1 VSNRS
6 GLRLFVLRVLVV
18 TVLATLLGRL
28 WYLQVYAGERYAKA
42 AQDNRVR
49 EVVQPATRGMIYDSS
64 GRFIVENRTVMV
76 VSVNRS
82 LLRREHDGGKG
93 VLARLGGVIGLR
105 AVDIARLITPCGARY
120 PDGKQSRA
128 PECWNGS
135 PYQPVPVKTYDT
147 NAPGR
152 ATPALRILEHRE
164 DFPGVTA
171 ELQPVR
177 FYPDGS
183 MAAHLLGYLGPI
195 RDDERKDP
203 KYAGLTTAKVGRG
216 GVEQV
221 YDDALRGHDGVQKL
235 LVDKD
240 GNVTGQLKSSSPR
253 AGDALVLSLDSN
265 IQKLAESALQ
275 KGILTARTR
284 VDKNRGTTYKATT
297 GAVIVMEAQTGR
309 IAAMASYPSYDPSI
323 FTKPKLSEATY
334 KALTD
339 PAKGAPLYSNATQGT
354 FAPGS
359 TFKLVSTAA
368 AVAAGNSLNGYYSC
382 PPSLMV
388 GNHRFNNFEG
398 ETFGTIDFRTTL
410 IKSCDTVYYGLA
422 YREWLRDGATKNT
435 GHARDVFPTMAKAFG
450 FGAPTG
456 VDLPSDAAGQITSRA
471 SRLADYRAHKKD
483 YCLGAKNPTFSAY
496 RRAID
501 QENCTD
507 GMTYRAGDAVLLAI
521 GQGDIS
527 VTPLQLAT
535 AYAALAN
542 GGTVYQPRL
551 AKALLSAD
559 GKTVTPIPPRVT
571 RRLPVA
577 PETLAYIRS
586 ALTGVTQPGGT
597 AQFSYA
603 GFPPG
608 LVAGKT
614 GTADVFEKQP
624 TSWFA
629 SFAPANKPRYVVV
642 SMVTQGGTGGTTS
655 APITRE
661 IWDGIFGLEGH
672 KAVLPGGALPTAL
685 PVVRADGTVA
695 PPGTKTGQPAP
706 VVVPLSPAPTPT
718 STPSSASA
726 LPAFDRPRRTQVPT

>member
-1 VSNRS
+1 VSTRS
-6 GLRLFVLRVLVV
+6 GLRLFVLRVLVI
-18 TVLATLLGRL
+18 TVLGTLLGRL
-28 WYLQVYAGERYAKA
+28 WYLQVYAGARYAKA

-49 EVVQPATRGMIYDSS
+49 EVVEPATRGMIYDSS
-64 GRFIVENRTVMV
+64 GRLIVENRTVMV

-82 LLRREHDGGKG
+82 LLRRERDGGKA
-93 VLARLGGVIGLR
+93 VLARLGGVIGVR
-105 AVDIARLITPCGARY
+105 AVDIARLITPCGSPY
-120 PDGKQSRA
+120 PDGSVAKA
-128 PECWNGS
+128 PSCWNGS
-135 PYQPVPVKTYDT
+135 PYQPVPVRTYST
-147 NAPGR
+147 AAAGQ
-152 ATPALRILEHRE
+152 TLPALKILEHKE

-195 RDDERKDP
+195 RDDERKNP
-203 KYAGLTTAKVGRG
+203 RYAGLTTAKVGRG

-221 YDDALRGHDGVQKL
+221 YDDELRGRDGVQEL

-240 GNVTGQLKSSSPR
+240 GNVTGQLKATAPQS
-253 AGDALVLSLDSN
+253 GDGLVLSLDSG
-265 IQKLAESALQ
+265 IQQLAESSLQ
-275 KGILTARTR
+275 KAILTARHTIDPTR
-284 VDKNRGTTYKATT
+284 GIPYKAPT
-297 GAVIVMEAQTGR
+297 GAVVVMEARTGR

-323 FTKPKLSEATY
+323 FTKPVLPTATY

-368 AVAAGNSLNGYYSC
+368 AVAAGNSLHGYYAC

-388 GNHRFNNFEG
+388 GNHQFGNFEG
-398 ETFGTIDFRTTL
+398 ETFGTIDLRTTL

-422 YREWLRDGATKNT
+422 YREWQHDGGTKNT
-435 GHARDVFPTMAKAFG
+435 GHARDVFPTMARAFG

-456 VDLPSDAAGQITSRA
+456 IDLPGDAAGQITSRA
-471 SRLADYRAHKKD
+471 SRLADYKAHRAD
-483 YCLGAKNPTFSAY
+483 YCAGAKNPKFGPY

-521 GQGDIS
+521 GQGDVT

-535 AYAALAN
+535 AYSALAN
-542 GGTVYQPRL
+542 GGTLYSPRL

-559 GKTVTPIPPRVT
+559 GTKVTPIPPAPVRRV
-571 RRLPVA
+571 PVA
-577 PETLAYIRS
+577 ADTLAYIRS

-597 AQFSYA
+597 AQLAYA

-608 LVAGKT
+608 LVGGKT
-614 GTADVFEKQP
+614 GTADVHDKQP

-629 SFAPANKPRYVVV
+629 SFAPAASPKYVIVA
-642 SMVTQGGTGGTTS
+642 MVTQGGTGGTTA
-655 APITRE
+655 APITRQ
-661 IWDGIFGLEGH
+661 IYDGIFGLEGH
-672 KAVLPGGALPTAL
+672 KQLPGLGRDGSLPTAL

-695 PPGTKTGQPAP
+695 PPGSHTGR
-706 VVVPLSPAPTPT
+706 PAPTVVPPSPRSTT
-718 STPSSASA
+718 SPAAA
-726 LPAFDRPRRTQVPT
+726 LPAFDRPRREIS

>member
-18 TVLATLLGRL
+18 SVLLTLLGRL
-28 WYLQVYAGERYAKA
+28 WYLQVYAGDRYAKA
-42 AQDNRVR
+42 AQDNRIR
-49 EVVQPATRGMIYDSS
+49 EIVEPATRGMIYDSS
-64 GRFIVENRTVMV
+64 GRAIVENRTVMV

-82 LLRREHDGGKG
+82 ILRRERDRGKV
-93 VLARLGGVIGLR
+93 VLGRLGGIIGVK
-105 AVDIARLITPCGARY
+105 AVDIARLITPCGSRY
-120 PDGKQSRA
+120 PDGGQAKA

-135 PYQPVPVKTYDT
+135 PYQPVPVRTYST
-147 NAPGR
+147 TVPGQ
-152 ATPALRILEHRE
+152 TLPALRILEHKE

-171 ELQPVR
+171 ELEPVR

-216 GVEQV
+216 GVEEV
-221 YDDALRGHDGVQKL
+221 YDDALRGHDGVQRL

-240 GNVTGQLKSSSPR
+240 GNVTGELNSTGPQ
-253 AGDALVLSLDSN
+253 AGDALVLSLDEN

-284 VDKNRGTTYKATT
+284 FDKNRGITYKALT
-297 GAVIVMEAQTGR
+297 GAVVVMEAQTGR

-323 FTKPKLSEATY
+323 FTRPKLSAATY

-339 PAKGAPLYSNATQGT
+339 PTKGAPLYSNATQGT

-368 AVAAGNSLNGYYSC
+368 AVSAGNSLYGYYPC
-382 PPSLMV
+382 PRALKV
-388 GNHRFNNFEG
+388 GNRLFRNFEG

-422 YREWLRDGATKNT
+422 YNEWRRDGGTKNS
-435 GHARDVFPTMAKAFG
+435 GHAREVFPTMARAFG
-450 FGAPTG
+450 FGASTG
-456 VDLPSDAAGQITSRA
+456 VDLPSDAAGQVTSRA
-471 SRLADYRAHKKD
+471 TRLADYKAHKAD
-483 YCLGAKNPTFSAY
+483 YCAGAKNPKFSAY

-501 QENCTD
+501 KENCTD

-521 GQGDIS
+521 GQGDITAS
-527 VTPLQLAT
+527 PLQLAT

-542 GGTVYQPRL
+542 GGKVFAPRL

-559 GKTVTPIPPRVT
+559 GTKVTPIPSVL
-571 RRLPVA
+571 RRKLPVA
-577 PETLAYIRS
+577 PQTLAYIRN

-597 AQFSYA
+597 AQLSYA

-608 LVAGKT
+608 FVAGKT
-614 GTADVFEKQP
+614 GTADVHEKQP

-629 SFAPANKPRYVVV
+629 SFAPAAAPRYVVV
-642 SMVTQGGTGGTTS
+642 AMVTQGGTGGTTA

-661 IWDGIFGLEGH
+661 IYDGIFGLEGH
-672 KAVLPGGALPTAL
+672 KALLPGGALPTGL
-685 PVVRADGTVA
+685 PVVLGDGSVA
-695 PPGTKTGQPAP
+695 PPGTKTGR
-706 VVVPLSPAPTPT
+706 PTPT
-718 STPSSASA
+718 VVPPSPRSSPSPASA
-726 LPAFDRPRRTQVPT
+726 LPAFDRPRRNGETS

>member
-1 VSNRS
+1 MSTRS

-28 WYLQVYAGERYAKA
+28 WYLQVYAGDRYAKA
-42 AQDNRVR
+42 AMDNRVR
-49 EVVQPATRGMIYDSS
+49 EVVEPATRGMIYDSS
-64 GRFIVENRTVMV
+64 GRPIVENRTVMV

-82 LLRREHDGGKG
+82 LMRRERDGGKA
-93 VLARLGGVIGLR
+93 VLARLGGIIGVK
-105 AVDIARLITPCGARY
+105 AVDIARLITPCGSRY
-120 PDGKQSRA
+120 PDGTPSKA

-135 PYQPVPVKTYDT
+135 PYQPVPVRTYST
-147 NAPGR
+147 TVPGQ
-152 ATPALRILEHRE
+152 AMPALRILEHKE
-164 DFPGVTA
+164 DFPGVSA

-177 FYPDGS
+177 FYPDGP

-195 RDDERKDP
+195 RDDERKNP
-203 KYAGLTTAKVGRG
+203 RYAGLTTAKVGRG

-221 YDDALRGHDGVQKL
+221 YDDALRGHDGVQRL

-240 GNVTGQLKSSSPR
+240 GNVTGQLPSTTAQ
-253 AGDALVLSLDSN
+253 AGDALVLSLDGN
-265 IQKLAESALQ
+265 IQKLAESALE

-284 VDKNRGTTYKATT
+284 TDKSGAHYKAPT
-297 GAVIVMEAQTGR
+297 GAVIVMEARTGR

-323 FTKPKLSEATY
+323 FTRPKLSAATY

-368 AVAAGNSLNGYYSC
+368 AVSAGNSIDGYYSC
-382 PPSLMV
+382 PPQLAV
-388 GNHRFNNFEG
+388 GNTVFHNFEG
-398 ETFGTIDFRTTL
+398 EAFGTIDFRTTL

-422 YREWLRDGATKNT
+422 YREWIHDGGTRNT
-435 GHARDVFPTMAKAFG
+435 GHAREVFPTMARAFG

-456 VDLPSDAAGQITSRA
+456 IDLPSDSPGQITSRA
-471 SRLADYRAHKKD
+471 SRLADYKAHKKD
-483 YCLGAKNPTFSAY
+483 YCAGAKNPRFSAY

-521 GQGDIS
+521 GQGDIAAS
-527 VTPLQLAT
+527 PLQLAT

-542 GGTVYQPRL
+542 DGTVYSPRL

-559 GKTVTPIPPRVT
+559 GRRVTPIPPVVR
-571 RRLPVA
+571 RRLPVSH
-577 PETLAYIRS
+577 ETLAYIRS
-586 ALTGVTQPGGT
+586 ALAGVTQPGGT
-597 AQFSYA
+597 AQVSYA

-608 LVAGKT
+608 IVGGKT
-614 GTADVFEKQP
+614 GTADVFNKQP

-629 SFAPANKPRYVVV
+629 SFAPVSSPRYVVV
-642 SMVTQGGTGGTTS
+642 AMVTEGGTGGTTA

-661 IWDGIFGLEGH
+661 IYDGIFGLEGH
-672 KAVLPGGALPTAL
+672 KALLPGGALPSGL
-685 PVVRADGTVA
+685 PVVRSDGTVA
-695 PPGTKTGQPAP
+695 PPGTHTGR
-706 VVVPLSPAPTPT
+706 PAPTVAPPSPST
-718 STPSSASA
+718 SPSAASA
-726 LPAFDRPRRTQVPT
+726 LPPFDRPRRPGDLS

>member
-1 VSNRS
+1 MSTRS

-18 TVLATLLGRL
+18 SVLATLLGRL
-28 WYLQVYAGERYAKA
+28 WYLQVYAGARYTTA

-49 EVVQPATRGMIYDSS
+49 EVVEPATRGMIYDSS
-64 GRFIVENRTVMV
+64 GRVIVENRTVMV

-82 LLRREHDGGKG
+82 LVRREHDGGKA
-93 VLARLGGVIGLR
+93 VLARLGGVIGVR
-105 AVDIARLITPCGARY
+105 AVDIARLITPCGSRY
-120 PDGKQSRA
+120 PGGGQAKA

-135 PYQPVPVKTYDT
+135 PYQPVPVRTYSADDPRQT
-147 NAPGR
+147 K
-152 ATPALRILEHRE
+152 PALKILEHRE

-177 FYPDGS
+177 YYPDRS

-195 RDDERKDP
+195 RDDERTDP

-221 YDDALRGHDGVQKL
+221 YDDALRGYDGIQEL

-240 GNVTGQLKSSSPR
+240 GNVTGQLKSIAPQ
-253 AGDALVLSLDSN
+253 AGDALVLSLD
-265 IQKLAESALQ
+265 QRVQTLAESALQ
-275 KGILTARTR
+275 RGILKARTR
-284 VDKNRGTTYKATT
+284 VDKNRGITYKALT
-297 GAVIVMEAQTGR
+297 GAVIVMEAKTGR

-323 FTKPKLSEATY
+323 FTRPKLSTATY

-339 PAKGAPLYSNATQGT
+339 ATKGAPLYSNATQGT

-368 AVAAGNSLNGYYSC
+368 AVSAGNSLHGYYAC
-382 PPSLMV
+382 PRALQV
-388 GNHRFNNFEG
+388 GNRLFRNFEG
-398 ETFGTIDFRTTL
+398 ETYGTINLRTTL

-422 YREWLRDGATKNT
+422 YNEWRRDGGTKNT
-435 GHARDVFPTMAKAFG
+435 GRAREVFPTMARAFG
-450 FGAPTG
+450 FGSPTG

-471 SRLADYRAHKKD
+471 SKLTDYRAHKAD
-483 YCLGAKNPTFSAY
+483 YCAGAKNPKFSAY

-501 QENCTD
+501 KENCTD
-507 GMTYRAGDAVLLAI
+507 GATYRAGDAVLLAI
-521 GQGDIS
+521 GQGD
-527 VTPLQLAT
+527 VTATPLQLAT

-542 GGTVYQPRL
+542 GGTVFHPRL
-551 AKALLSAD
+551 AKALLAAD
-559 GKTVTPIPPRVT
+559 GTRVTPIQPAPA

-577 PETLAYIRS
+577 AETLAYIRS

-597 AQFSYA
+597 AQVSYA

-608 LVAGKT
+608 IVAGKT
-614 GTADVFEKQP
+614 GTADVNGKQP

-629 SFAPANKPRYVVV
+629 SFAPASNPRYVVV
-642 SMVTQGGTGGTTS
+642 AMVSQGGTGGTTA

-661 IWDGIFGLEGH
+661 IYDGIFGLEGH
-672 KAVLPGGALPTAL
+672 KALLPGGALPVSL

-695 PPGTKTGQPAP
+695 PPGTRTGRPAP
-706 VVVPLSPAPTPT
+706 RVGPPTPR
-718 STPSSASA
+718 STSASA
-726 LPAFDRPRRTQVPT
+726 AGPLVTDRPRRSRVST